1 MQRTIVIEYEGKE
14 IVSQPFT
21 FKHAC
26 LIDDERYRGGGF
38 ATGARNALVRMFE
51 GTTLTEEKIDNMI
64 DDKDKHSALKKAVDK
79 ILDMYFHIEEETK
92 NSSRPQL
99 EPEAGA

>member
-1 MQRTIVIEYEGKE
+1 MQRTIVLEYKDKE

-26 LIDDERYRGGGF
+26 LIDDARYRNEGL

-51 GTTLTEEKIDNMI
+51 GTIITEEAIDNFEI
-64 DDKDKHSALKKAVDK
+64 DHKALKKAVDK
-79 ILDMYFHIEEETK
+79 VLDMYLGIDEEIK
-92 NSSRPQL
+92 NS
-99 EPEAGA
+99 